1 MDKLRKF
8 PNGTKVPD
16 FPVTIGTDISA
27 RVFATDWGGSNTKY
41 WARYPPKAFDGV
53 FGSNWQS
60 VFQNEDVF
68 KITFDQP
75 QARTQFDSCFYCV

>member
-1 MDKLRKF
+1 MEKLRKF

-27 RVFATDWGGSNTKY
+27 RVFATDWWASNY
-41 WARYPPKAFDGV
+41 QYSRYYPPKAFDGK
-53 FGSNWQS
+53 FGSYWVS
-60 VFQNEDVF
+60 VYQNEEAL

-75 QARTQFDSCFYCV
+75 QARAQYNSCFYCV